1 MKLMVQVKLLPSP
14 EQEAA
19 LASTLHACNE
29 AANRV
34 SERAFQQRVYG
45 RVPLQKLVYADLKAT
60 GLAAQASLHVI
71 RKVADAYTV
80 LHAQVSGGLMRER
93 GRRRAQSKPVTFRPK
108 AAQPFD
114 DRCLSWWWENNTV
127 SIWTVQGRIRGIPFT
142 ATARQLEMLTR
153 YRKGETDLVHRAGKW
168 FLIATCE
175 VPEAPLNDEPSDWI
189 GIDRGI
195 VNLVTTSD
203 GRDHQGSGLTRYR
216 RRMARVRAEMQSKGT
231 KSAKRKL
238 QSRAR
243 REARHASCV
252 NHRIAKEIV
261 ADAQR
266 TGRGIAVENLRG
278 IRDRIR
284 LRRHQ
289 RAMLS
294 RWPYHQIVAYLAY
307 KALRAGV
314 PFVQVDAAYTSQTC
328 PRCGHVSRRNRP
340 RRDDFRCQV
349 CGLAGP
355 SDHIAAVNVR
365 QRARVA
371 WVFVNAPDA
380 AEESG
385 REPRRAASTQ
395 PPVASS

>member
-14 EQEAA
+14 QQEEA
-19 LASTLHACNE
+19 LAATLHACNE

-34 SERAFQQRVYG
+34 SVRVFETG
-45 RVPLQKLVYADLKAT
+45 VHARVPLQKLVYADLKAA

-80 LHAQVSGGLMRER
+80 GRSQVSKRLVR
-93 GRRRAQSKPVTFRPK
+93 GRGRQRAEGKPVEFRPD

-114 DRCLSWWWENNTV
+114 DRCLSWWWEDRQV
-127 SIWTVQGRIRGIPFT
+127 SIWTVRGRVRGVPFA
-142 ATARQLEMLTR
+142 ATSEQLDMLVR
-153 YRKGETDLVHRAGKW
+153 YRKGESDLVCRAGKW
-168 FLIATCE
+168 FLVATCE
-175 VPEAPLNDEPSDWI
+175 VPEAALNAEPMDWI
-189 GIDRGI
+189 GVDRGI
-195 VNLVTTSD
+195 VNLATTSD
-203 GRDHQGSGLTRYR
+203 GRNHQGAGLTRYR
-216 RRMARVRAEMQSKGT
+216 RRMARVRAEVQSKGT
-231 KSAKRKL
+231 RSARRKL
-238 QSRAR
+238 RRRAR
-243 REARHASCV
+243 KEARHASCV

-266 TGRGIAVENLRG
+266 TGRGIAVEDLRG
-278 IRDRIR
+278 IRERVR

-294 RWPYHQIVAYLAY
+294 RWPYHQIVDYLAY
-307 KALRAGV
+307 KARRAGV
-314 PFVQVDAAYTSQTC
+314 PFLVVDPAYTSQTC

-355 SDHIAAVNVR
+355 SDHVAAVNVR

-371 WVFVNAPDA
+371 WALVNAPIADGGPEVRF
-380 AEESG
+380 AELQAHNIPS
-385 REPRRAASTQ
+385 
-395 PPVASS
+395 